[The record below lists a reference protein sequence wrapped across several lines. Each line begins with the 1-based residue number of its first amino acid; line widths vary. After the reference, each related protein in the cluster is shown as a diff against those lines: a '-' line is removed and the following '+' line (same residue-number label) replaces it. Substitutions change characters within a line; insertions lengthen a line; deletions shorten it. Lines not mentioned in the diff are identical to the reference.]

1 MPTPL
6 HRTIDLWRSTGL
18 ELGMITFLE
27 SRPLA
32 ERAMGAAPPGFTG
45 IGLCEADL
53 LCLREESGE
62 LVVLDHEV
70 DGRVLCEVAA
80 DQESFL
86 RAAEVLRQHFL
97 KSAAQNDYRS
107 DNDVAASV
115 ARACAEA
122 AGGDRYESFYHMIVG
137 A

>member
-1 MPTPL
+1 MATPL
-6 HRTIDLWRSTGL
+6 HPTIDLWRSTGR

-53 LCLREESGE
+53 LCLREESGG

-70 DGRVLCEVAA
+70 EGRVLCEVAA

-86 RAAEVLRQHFL
+86 RAAEVVREHFAKCARQE
-97 KSAAQNDYRS
+97 AYR
-107 DNDVAASV
+107 
-115 ARACAEA
+115 
-122 AGGDRYESFYHMIVG
+122 GDKQ

>member
-6 HRTIDLWRSTGL
+6 HPTIDLWRSAGR

-32 ERAMGAAPPGFTG
+32 ERAMDVPPPRFTG
-45 IGLCEADL
+45 IGLCEADV

-70 DGRVLCEVAA
+70 PGRVLCEVAA

-86 RAAEVLRQHFL
+86 RAADVLQEHFA
-97 KSAAQNDYRS
+97 KCATQDAYRRDKQAAE
-107 DNDVAASV
+107 SV
-115 ARACAEA
+115 ARVSAAA
-122 AGGDRYESFYHMIVG
+122 AGGDRYESFYHMMVG